1 MGTKKAGGF
10 ITYSFKMTH
19 LLKSKGQ
26 LMIIIPAVTITRDK
40 MQTRTNEGRI
50 QERRSPAP
58 KVISAPPQKCFMCLT
73 HLPPEK
79 FSCFIKSFL
88 KTFFMINFD
97 FTVKIL
103 LFLSVYSEK

>member
-10 ITYSFKMTH
+10 ITYNFKMPH

-58 KVISAPPQKCFMCLT
+58 KVISAPPQKCLMCLT

-79 FSCFIKSFL
+79 FSCFINSFL
-88 KTFFMINFD
+88 K
-97 FTVKIL
+97 K
-103 LFLSVYSEK
+103 LFYDKF